1 MRKQIKIKQL
11 VAILLPIVFILG
23 IVYAIPNMISLRADD
38 SSSQLTV
45 QKGDEDI
52 TGKEI
57 SISDTEVKLKLTAIK
72 NQLYQLPQNEKLG
85 ISSASSSSKELPIRE
100 VTSSDFDL
108 EKELTDLK
116 DGKTDKDKSRNELIR
131 VIDTEAN
138 KSKLYLKLLKDQS
151 ETMIFAREKSSDEV
165 SVEVENVEAKNKQKL
180 FNFALPKVEEPTAE
194 SESKEEEKAE
204 ESAEEEVEK
213 PEPLK
218 GDETLEELE
227 ERKYSKAESFKPIE
241 LPLEETASKKKGTKA
256 TPSVNVTNAKLKV
269 RSGTEDFDGSKDGG
283 THPGYDKND
292 TNEWVR
298 TFDSSIYIL
307 SFSIEGSDPG
317 VTYSDIK
324 YRVDMELPNA
334 FGFDTSGKNRNNFG
348 IVTDEDTTLK
358 TEGDGTKTE
367 NGFVESTIKSNGQI
381 LLPVFVNV
389 YGAQH
394 NTKIN
399 PKLKIT
405 IVSAKN
411 DKTGSVDPI
420 NKVYDETNFDGALK
434 VPEKKVSAKAS
445 LTTTLERGDTA
456 QFGDTISGGTWSSA
470 NRTNWQV
477 AGLGVGLRLKT
488 LPGRAAD
495 DFRGSTFPVGKVSFT
510 LSTPRNYS
518 KLSSASEAAE
528 TNVGL
533 ASSENSDNGGWPIQI
548 IAGTSGTMDNTA
560 SAWKWSKH
568 TGASRTLKINENV
581 LATDVPFGKTGS
593 VYHKVPTVSDKSKI
607 GVYDTGDIT
616 LNSTL
621 DKTVEI
627 TDYEPIW
634 NPYTYNMRGDAV
646 DKNQKFFA
654 SVSLLVEWSN
664 RYFAKMTQA
673 PKYYFSEVTVSDLQY
688 ESEHH
693 AGEGKVTLNVSS
705 SPGSLS
711 QHMVWCHPNDGVD
724 QGKDI
729 YGSDTVWNASGR
741 GAVTKGQKM
750 DLAIRFN
757 DEIYPK
763 GTNGKTYRSKE
774 VVAYGRWNANSAKFD
789 TSRKV
794 FLNRETSPIDYYYGI
809 KKTANPAPDRSSL
822 SQTAIDNQY
831 TWYATQ
837 EAAVAT
843 GKEIS
848 AMKIYSKRTVV
859 DRRFFFSVC
868 VPVIATGPVKSD
880 SDGSGGRNIGLF
892 NTFRNNVF
900 TDGTVDTYKPVMPP
914 IGTVY
919 EPTQFDANGTVIT
932 SHRGRTGS
940 TLITSD
946 ASTQGSFGDS
956 FWIKGVGITT
966 TTKAEKEVY
975 KTNKPVTWKVTG
987 NVSGGNFDHTVTL
1000 KTTIPKGLNYVSGSS
1015 VLSGTSSGLILSE
1028 SAPVKNPD
1036 GSHTITWVIDKVN
1049 PSKDI
1054 PEITFETTADVA
1066 NLTFKDSSFTEVET
1080 KTVGEIYVRGKPS
1093 EKDDSPIDIRSSSG
1107 KVQLYQIQQISLEKS
1122 VVPDYI
1128 EVGDKDA
1135 GNPSLSTDIKY
1146 TIKLTNNSS
1155 DTLANVKVMDVLPYN
1170 GDEYGST
1177 LPSGI
1182 LYKVTGFKFIKGS
1195 GKVYHKSTGTSGME
1209 KLDPNDVST
1218 SGWSTYTP
1226 GGSVIPINFSKIFI
1240 VEKAKMEVDE
1250 ELEFE
1255 ITISPINPK
1264 AGEIFR
1270 NRVSF
1275 NSHLDLPVKSN
1286 VVETTVYGRDLTGFV
1301 WYDDDYDGLI
1311 GTKKDG
1317 TPEDPVGDIPVKL
1330 YRTSQEN
1337 TGYKKQLVRQS
1348 LTGEAFIDGSGNSLI
1363 KTKASGADK
1372 GKYEFKNLPEG
1383 EYIAEF
1389 IVGDIVVTKKVVIV
1403 TKQLVGSDM
1412 TLNSKADPASPFR
1425 TPEKKSDGTPFYK
1438 QPILSDLPT
1447 LLTGTDKVFHI
1458 PDVNAGLT
1466 RLSKIKLFKYEEG
1479 TVFDKDGDGHLSDE
1493 EIEDTTYTRAL
1504 AGAEFDIYKG
1514 KSDDPDPADKIDHQV
1529 TDSKG
1534 WLEFVGLPPGDYTI
1548 VETKAPAGFEL
1559 IKKPIHVNVP
1569 TFNYVAVVHV
1579 GDSAQTKLPFTG
1591 STKAARIV
1599 LIASATLCVI
1609 GMIGVFLQFRPTK
1622 TKGGR

>member
-57 SISDTEVKLKLTAIK
+57 SISDTEVKLKLTAKK
-72 NQLYQLPQNEKLG
+72 NQLYQLPKNEKLSV
-85 ISSASSSSKELPIRE
+85 SSTSSDSRDLPIRE

-151 ETMIFAREKSSDEV
+151 ETMIFARESTSDEI

-180 FNFALPKVEEPTAE
+180 FDFTSPKVEEPTAE

-204 ESAEEEVEK
+204 EPAEEEDEQS
-213 PEPLK
+213 EPLK

-241 LPLEETASKKKGTKA
+241 LPLEETTSNKGTKA

-334 FGFDTSGKNRNNFG
+334 EGFDTSGKKRNNFG
-348 IVTDEDTTLK
+348 IVTDRATTR
-358 TEGDGTKTE
+358 TEEADKTKTE
-367 NGFVESTIKSNGQI
+367 NGYVESTIRSNGQV
-381 LLPVFVNV
+381 LLPIFVNV
-389 YGAQH
+389 FGAQH
-394 NTKIN
+394 NTKIT

-405 IVSAKN
+405 LISATN
-411 DKTGSVDPI
+411 DKTGTI
-420 NKVYDETNFDGALK
+420 ETLNKVYDENHFDHALR

-445 LTTTLERGDTA
+445 LTTTLEKGDTTSFA
-456 QFGDTISGGTWSSA
+456 DTISGSGWTAST
-470 NRTNWQV
+470 RENWQV
-477 AGLGVGLRLKT
+477 GGLGVSLLLKP
-488 LPGRAAD
+488 LPGRSAN

-510 LSTPRNYS
+510 INTAKDYYYNKVPTTSDIPTTVYPS
-518 KLSSASEAAE
+518 
-528 TNVGL
+528 
-533 ASSENSDNGGWPIQI
+533 SSETDPGKSYPIHI
-548 IAGTSGTMDNTA
+548 VAGRSGSLDTTA
-560 SAWKWSKH
+560 SDWQWNKH
-568 TGASRTLKINENV
+568 TGASRALKINDKV
-581 LATDVPFGKTGS
+581 LAKDIPYGKSLKLLDEAPTDP
-593 VYHKVPTVSDKSKI
+593 DKSKI
-607 GVYDTGDIT
+607 GVYDTGDVKIPT
-616 LNSTL
+616 NT
-621 DKTVEI
+621 KVEI
-627 TDYEPIW
+627 SDYEPIW
-634 NPYTYNMRGDAV
+634 NPYTYNMSGKPV
-646 DKNQKFFA
+646 NKNTKQFA

-664 RYFAKMTQA
+664 LFYAKKTDSV
-673 PKYYFSEVTVSDLQY
+673 KYYYSDINISNLSY
-688 ESEHH
+688 ESESH
-693 AGEGKVTLNVSS
+693 AGEGNTTFQVNTTT
-705 SPGSLS
+705 GSLS
-711 QHMVWCHPNDGVD
+711 QHMLWVHPNDGEN
-724 QGKDI
+724 QGMDI
-729 YGSDTVWNASGR
+729 FGNSTSWSATG
-741 GAVTKGQKM
+741 KGQVSKGYKF
-750 DLAIRFN
+750 DLAVRFN
-757 DEIYPK
+757 DEQYL
-763 GTNGKTYRSKE
+763 GTGTGFTGKKFRSKE
-774 VVAYGRWNANSAKFD
+774 VTAYARWNANSAKYD
-789 TSRKV
+789 LSRKPFITKNSAAFTYWFGV
-794 FLNRETSPIDYYYGI
+794 
-809 KKTANPAPDRSSL
+809 KKTSNPAPDRSSL
-822 SQTAIDNQY
+822 SQTAMDSQY
-831 TWYATQ
+831 TWYTTQ
-837 EAAVAT
+837 EAAV
-843 GKEIS
+843 GEIS
-848 AMKIYSKRTVV
+848 AVKIYSKRDTIVS
-859 DRRFFFSVC
+859 RYFFSISL
-868 VPVIATGPVKSD
+868 PVIATGKVKSD
-880 SDGSGGRNIGLF
+880 SDLTGGRNIALY
-892 NTFRNNVF
+892 NTFRKNVY
-900 TDGTVDTYKPVMPP
+900 TDSTVQNEAVPP

-919 EPTQFDANGTVIT
+919 EPTVFTSTGGVTT
-932 SHRGRTGS
+932 SHRARTGS
-940 TLITSD
+940 ATNTNH
-946 ASTQGSFGDS
+946 ASTIGGLGDS
-956 FWIKGVGITT
+956 FWTKGVGITT
-966 TTKAEKEVY
+966 TTKPEKETY
-975 KTNKPVTWKVTG
+975 RTDEPVKWKITG
-987 NVSGGNFDHTVTL
+987 NVSGGNVDHRVTM
-1000 KTTIPKGLNYVSGSS
+1000 KTTIPKGLIYVSGSS
-1015 VLSGTSSGLILSE
+1015 VLGSGTAGRIISE
-1028 SAPVKNPD
+1028 SSPVKNPD

-1049 PSKDI
+1049 ASKDI
-1054 PEITFETTADVA
+1054 PEITFETKADVA
-1066 NLTFKDSSFTEVET
+1066 NLTFTDSSITEAEVT
-1080 KTVGEIYVRGKPS
+1080 TVGEIYVTGSPS
-1093 EKDDSPIDIRSSSG
+1093 EKDDSAEFIRKSSG
-1107 KVQLYQIQQISLEKS
+1107 KVNLYQIQQISLEKS

-1337 TGYKKQLVRQS
+1337 GSYKKQLVKQS
-1348 LTGEAFIDGSGNSLI
+1348 LKGTAFVDGSGNSLV
-1363 KTKASGADK
+1363 KTGTD
-1372 GKYEFKNLPEG
+1372 GKYKFEDLPEG